1 VSTSFIKVVIRIVLC
16 IYLSAPKGID
26 ILPRLVLAYKT
37 TAFMGVILSAIPLNV
52 IQKVFQ
58 RGMAPQAHYKYLI
71 SL

>member
-1 VSTSFIKVVIRIVLC
+1 VSTSFIKVFIRIVLC

-37 TAFMGVILSAIPLNV
+37 TAVMGVIRSATPLNV

-58 RGMAPQAHYKYLI
+58 GGMASQAHYK
-71 SL
+71 